1 MKSIIICEGSTD
13 YVLLQYFMRK
23 AYGWKDSRKPG
34 ALREQFEIIRELEKE
49 SNSLLIGG
57 AGGCSR
63 IISCADYILK
73 VNNTSAKEDEKY
85 TKIVVVTDRDEVTT
99 EEDFL
104 DKFKDVLDNRAIS
117 YPEELVSNQWMDVVQ
132 KNGKGKDISI
142 KILLLIIPFEETG
155 AMETFLLKAISDQD
169 EYDKRIIE
177 KGNYF
182 VDEIDPEKRYLNK
195 RRYITKA
202 KFDVYFSVRTS
213 VGQFRERQNILKN
226 IKWENYTRIQNDFRE
241 LAEL

>member
-1 MKSIIICEGSTD
+1 M
-13 YVLLQYFMRK
+13 
-23 AYGWKDSRKPG
+23 
-34 ALREQFEIIRELEKE
+34 
-49 SNSLLIGG
+49 
-57 AGGCSR
+57 
-63 IISCADYILK
+63 K

-155 AMETFLLKAISDQD
+155 AMETLLLKAISDQD